1 MSETKVYSKPES
13 WIKDVHTHYC
23 PGCGHGIAHRII
35 CELIDEFGLQDKAI
49 SMAPVGCSA
58 MMYDYINIDYVE
70 APHGRAPAVAT
81 GIKRSLPEHFVFTYQ
96 GDGDLASIGIAE
108 IIHAANRGENITAI
122 FINNAIYGM
131 TGGQMAPTT
140 LIGQKATTCPLGRD
154 PKLAGYPMRMS
165 EMLASLATPAYI
177 ERVTLAQP
185 KYIQKAK
192 TAIKK
197 GFQNQIDGKGFSFIE
212 ILSTCP
218 TNWGMPPVKAF
229 EWVLE
234 EMVPYYPLGVFKD
247 FE

>member
-1 MSETKVYSKPES
+1 
-13 WIKDVHTHYC
+13 
-23 PGCGHGIAHRII
+23 
-35 CELIDEFGLQDKAI
+35 
-49 SMAPVGCSA
+49 
-58 MMYDYINIDYVE
+58 
-70 APHGRAPAVAT
+70 
-81 GIKRSLPEHFVFTYQ
+81 
-96 GDGDLASIGIAE
+96 
-108 IIHAANRGENITAI
+108 
-122 FINNAIYGM
+122 M

-192 TAIKK
+192 AALKK
-197 GFQNQIDGKGFSFIE
+197 GFQNQLDGKGFSFIE
-212 ILSTCP
+212 VLSTCP
-218 TNWGMPPVKAF
+218 TNWGMSPVKAF